1 MPICVECG
9 ASATATIPAK
19 NAFVKQF
26 PKGKPKDISPRRS
39 LPQKSVLQ
47 PRICSKNHSFL
58 RFYFH
63 KKAREQLQKEI
74 APLRYKRC
82 IKTAYFSAAGRLLSA
97 LGRRLLQA
105 DLPPPARQLH
115 IVLIQ
120 NPKAVD
126 IPGFPRLFPAAEMQY
141 RRVLHNPL
149 HIINAAAAQQIAAGI
164 AGIIVP
170 YRILQRQC
178 FFSVQGIEDIL
189 LRKNSLSSPIHQ
201 QNTGIIIVVL
211 CFQPHLIDTVR
222 QLGFAGM
229 GSRRVGS
236 AACALLQSLSLK
248 IQKPPGALSFRRVF
262 QAATA
267 VYTAVMQ

>member
-26 PKGKPKDISPRRS
+26 PKGKPKDIFPRRS
-39 LPQKSVLQ
+39 LPQKSGLQ

-58 RFYFH
+58 RFYPH

-82 IKTAYFSAAGRLLSA
+82 IKTAYFAAAGRLLPA
-97 LGRRLLQA
+97 LGSGALQA

-115 IVLIQ
+115 IMLIQ

-141 RRVLHNPL
+141 RRVLHDPL
-149 HIINAAAAQQIAAGI
+149 PIINAAAAQQIAAVV
-164 AGIIVP
+164 AGIIVS

-178 FFSVQGIEDIL
+178 FFSVLGIEDIPIRQNQRFAVPDRPPVPFCKA
-189 LRKNSLSSPIHQ
+189 LR
-201 QNTGIIIVVL
+201 
-211 CFQPHLIDTVR
+211 
-222 QLGFAGM
+222 
-229 GSRRVGS
+229 
-236 AACALLQSLSLK
+236 
-248 IQKPPGALSFRRVF
+248 
-262 QAATA
+262 
-267 VYTAVMQ
+267 

>member
-1 MPICVECG
+1 MPICVEFD
-9 ASATATIPAK
+9 ALAKATIHAK

-39 LPQKSVLQ
+39 LPQKSDLQ
-47 PRICSKNHSFL
+47 PRICSKNPSFL
-58 RFYFH
+58 RFYPH

-82 IKTAYFSAAGRLLSA
+82 IKTAYFAAAGRLLSA

-105 DLPPPARQLH
+105 DLPRPARQLH
-115 IVLIQ
+115 IMLIQ

-149 HIINAAAAQQIAAGI
+149 HITNAAAAQQIAAVV

-178 FFSVQGIEDIL
+178 FFPYRA
-189 LRKNSLSSPIHQ
+189 LRIS
-201 QNTGIIIVVL
+201 
-211 CFQPHLIDTVR
+211 
-222 QLGFAGM
+222 
-229 GSRRVGS
+229 
-236 AACALLQSLSLK
+236 
-248 IQKPPGALSFRRVF
+248 
-262 QAATA
+262 
-267 VYTAVMQ
+267 